1 MSDPDRDSGS
11 SSDLPPQL
19 PEEVSVELER
29 LRARI
34 LALDEEII
42 RLIGERREI
51 VLAVGRLKEES
62 GLPVMDPARE
72 AAVVRRAALLARE
85 LGVDEE
91 LPRDVC
97 GRVIAPARG
106 ARGGGR
112 GWGPPE
118 YPMPPEG

>member
-42 RLIGERREI
+42 RLIGERREV
-51 VLAVGRLKEES
+51 VLAAGRLQEEL

-91 LPRDVC
+91 LTRDVIW
-97 GRVIAPARG
+97 RVIASARE
-106 ARGGGR
+106 AQEGGR

>member
-1 MSDPDRDSGS
+1 MMSDSGS

-29 LRARI
+29 FRSRI
-34 LALDEEII
+34 LELDEEII
-42 RLIGERREI
+42 RLIGERRDV
-51 VLAVGRLKEES
+51 VLAVGRLKKEL

-72 AAVVRRAALLARE
+72 AAVVRRAALISRE

-91 LPRDVC
+91 LTRDVIW
-97 GRVIAPARG
+97 RVIASARE
-106 ARGGGR
+106 AQAGGR

-118 YPMPPEG
+118 YPMPSED